1 MHDADSALD
10 ESEVDNANDV
20 DDTNGAGDA
29 VGANG
34 ADVGYDANTFNSVWT
49 MIGLKMELVGEQTNV
64 DNEWWEGGEEW
75 CVLFDN
81 EKVEHSFKW
90 WKLVRMKIESICGG
104 GKNPQ
109 MWRWKEELTNEK
121 WEGEGK
127 IDVWVFSLT
136 H

>member
-1 MHDADSALD
+1 MGAKKWLPIYVSIKRLSKRRPEFLDMTSSSRTSSQTTNTRRMMTTSLPRVHDADSTLD

-64 DNEWWEGGEEW
+64 DDE
-75 CVLFDN
+75 
-81 EKVEHSFKW
+81 
-90 WKLVRMKIESICGG
+90 
-104 GKNPQ
+104 
-109 MWRWKEELTNEK
+109 
-121 WEGEGK
+121 
-127 IDVWVFSLT
+127 
-136 H
+136 